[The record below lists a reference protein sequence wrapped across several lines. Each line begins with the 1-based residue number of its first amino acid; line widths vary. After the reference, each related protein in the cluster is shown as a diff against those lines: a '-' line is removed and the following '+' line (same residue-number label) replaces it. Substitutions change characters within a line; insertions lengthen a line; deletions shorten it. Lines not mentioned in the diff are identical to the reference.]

1 MIDTKKEQKRNELY
15 SVIWQLQMNCV
26 MSWGVCTDIYTE
38 KIKKLDLDIKI
49 EQTWKEERTMAN
61 LSQQKRQRMM
71 EFLSK
76 LKEEHKDD
84 DSVLIALSEIES
96 ELNAKKYGLVWEE
109 HEEAVDVM
117 MKDNIPVFTECKD
130 KEIAAS
136 DSDTYNFLLE
146 GDNLHSLYLL
156 EKTHKGR
163 VDVIYI
169 DPPYNTKNKDFIY
182 DDCKIGEDDG
192 YRHSKWISFMAER
205 LRIAE
210 KLLSSKGC
218 IFISIDDNEQA
229 ALKMLCDEV
238 FGEERFVALIPWR
251 KRTAKSD
258 VPFGISQDCESIL
271 CYANNLFKAA
281 IKGKERRYYETPDFP
296 KHPWRFH
303 DLTTQRTIEERPN
316 SNYTMINPK
325 TGEQFPVNPLR
336 CWAITIDTFQQ
347 YYDENRVIFP
357 GDYDFLN
364 ISKPVLR
371 YWKEDDVKKAGA
383 DFGLVAASTYLPSD
397 VVGMTQDG
405 TKEITSLF
413 GIKKFSYPK
422 PISLIKYL
430 LSIATVRDTNVTVL
444 DFFAGSGTT
453 AQAVLELNKEDGG
466 NRKFILCTNNENGIC
481 ENVTYQRIKTVITGK
496 REDGSEYSDG
506 IPANLKYYHT
516 DFVSKNE
523 ECLPDALLDHV
534 AEMVQLEHG
543 IKLDG
548 KCYIMVMDDEK
559 ADELAAHWSEYPDVK
574 ALYISRNVL
583 FTTEQNLLFKDID
596 AHTIPDYYFNF
607 ELREV
612 GETW

>member
-1 MIDTKKEQKRNELY
+1 
-15 SVIWQLQMNCV
+15 
-26 MSWGVCTDIYTE
+26 
-38 KIKKLDLDIKI
+38 
-49 EQTWKEERTMAN
+49 MAN
-61 LSQQKRQRMM
+61 LSQQKRLRMM

-84 DSVLIALSEIES
+84 DSVLIALGEVEA

-205 LRIAE
+205 LRIAK
-210 KLLSSKGC
+210 KLLSPKGC

-229 ALKMLCDEV
+229 ALKMLCDEI
-238 FGEERFVALIPWR
+238 FGEEHFVALIPWR

-281 IKGKERRYYETPDFP
+281 IKGKERKYYETPDFP

-481 ENVTYQRIKTVITGK
+481 DNVTYQRIKTVVTGK

-506 IPANLKYYHT
+506 IPTNLKYYRT
-516 DFVSKNE
+516 DFVSKDE
-523 ECLPDALLDHV
+523 EYLSEALLDHV

-548 KCYIMVMDDEK
+548 KHYIMIMEDDE
-559 ADELAAHWSEYPDVK
+559 ADELATHWSEYPDVK
-574 ALYISRNVL
+574 ALYVSKNVL
-583 FTTEQNLLFKDID
+583 FTTEQNTLFKAVDVHI
-596 AHTIPDYYFNF
+596 IPDYYFNF